1 MMSPTPFRLGLILAL
16 VCAASASAQQLIGYV
31 NTRDAEVTGATDGFD
46 GQAVLVGSVSVTAK
60 DHTAPISLG
69 RGGTV
74 RVCQSTELHVTEN
87 RAVSVAAPLLF
98 SLDRGAIEIQTAGTP
113 NDAIMTPDLRFT
125 VRSQGPLDL
134 RLRVARNGDTC
145 VDNRGPS
152 APTLAVSDPFG
163 ESMYELAPD
172 QHVLFEHGS
181 LREVVDRET
190 SPCGCPEP
198 KGKSIA
204 DALVA
209 PPSAKTG
216 PKSAV
221 PAPAPPEQQH
231 PFPVAVSEGLAP
243 PEDVPPPPARILRS
257 PKPWSTSLPPASSRT
272 PTRCRRRTSRTARSN
287 HRPLP
292 LLRPSANPAR
302 RPARRPRCPLPRLCR
317 RPRRARSPNPRSPP
331 PLPPRS
337 RRPRTWCTSSAA
349 CSTSCSYTTSR

>member
-1 MMSPTPFRLGLILAL
+1 MRRLATTALTLAIACGSL
-16 VCAASASAQQLIGYV
+16 QAQQLIGYV
-31 NTRDAEVTGATDGFD
+31 NTRDAEVTGSTDGFD
-46 GQAVLVGSVSVTAK
+46 GQAVLAGSVSVTAK

-98 SLDRGAIEIQTAGTP
+98 SLDRGAIEIQTAGSP

-198 KGKSIA
+198 KGTSIA
-204 DALVA
+204 DALAA
-209 PPSAKTG
+209 PPRAKTG
-216 PKSAV
+216 PKPAV
-221 PAPAPPEQQH
+221 PAPAPPPEQQH

-243 PEDVPPPPARILRS
+243 PEDVPPPPGPHPPVTDALVYIAPAS
-257 PKPWSTSLPPASSRT
+257 VIQDPDALPPQDQPNSS
-272 PTRCRRRTSRTARSN
+272 
-287 HRPLP
+287 L
-292 LLRPSANPAR
+292 
-302 RPARRPRCPLPRLCR
+302 
-317 RPRRARSPNPRSPP
+317 SPP
-331 PLPPRS
+331 PAPAPPPVSQPGPPPKDLVHIVGRFFHKLFVHH
-337 RRPRTWCTSSAA
+337 
-349 CSTSCSYTTSR
+349 